1 MKSEKV
7 IFLVITSLVLLGI
20 TITGH
25 RTWFGVL
32 LGYWLGF
39 FNSAW
44 LYRDILISTELD
56 VYSAIR
62 RMRRSFFVRLGIL
75 TLVVVGVARFQ
86 RVWLPGLAIG
96 IAVGILLSLIFM
108 VRRQILSGKG

>member
-1 MKSEKV
+1 MKSDKV
-7 IFLVITSLVLLGI
+7 ILLGVSILVLLGI
-20 TITGH
+20 TLTGQ
-25 RTWFGVL
+25 RTWLGAL

-39 FNSAW
+39 LNSEW

-62 RMRRSFFVRLGIL
+62 RMRRSFFVRLGII

-86 RVWLPGLAIG
+86 KVWLPSFTIG
-96 IAVGILLSLIFM
+96 IAVGILLSLIIM
-108 VRRQILSGKG
+108 VRRQIISGKE